1 MSIFSKRIK
10 ENNTMVDLENNIFST
25 DYSREIRIFG
35 VLVNSSK
42 YDRIVKIES
51 NKKNNAIGFSAKDQ

>member
-1 MSIFSKRIK
+1 MSIFSKKIK

-51 NKKNNAIGFSAKDQ
+51 NKKNNAIGFSAKD

>member
-1 MSIFSKRIK
+1 MSIFSKKIR

-42 YDRIVKIES
+42 YDRTVNIES
-51 NKKNNAIGFSAKDQ
+51 NKKNNSIGFTSKDK

>member
-1 MSIFSKRIK
+1 MSIFSKKIR

-42 YDRIVKIES
+42 YDRTVNVEP
-51 NKKNNAIGFSAKDQ
+51 NKKNNSIGFTSKDK